1 MKKIVLFLACAVLS
15 VTACNSPELTGKW
28 NVTKIGGE
36 AVECVVGAPFISF
49 DAEQNRIHGN
59 TGVNIINGSYRL
71 DGKKVSFDGLT
82 TTMMAGPEQDMQ
94 VERKYLSAINSTV
107 SAKAAGKNKII
118 LVDEAGKAV
127 MELVKE

>member
-36 AVECVVGAPFISF
+36 AVECVVGTPFISF